1 MQRMKNPSHPGSVL
15 RTLWLEP
22 LEMTISEAASRV
34 GMSRSHFS
42 AFANGRAR
50 LTPELAICL
59 ETVFGSNADTWC
71 AIQAAYD
78 LAQVRNHPV
87 QRNFAPRSS

>member
-42 AFANGRAR
+42 AFVNGRAR

-78 LAQVRNHPV
+78 LAQVRNQPV
-87 QRNFAPRSS
+87 QRNLTPRSS